1 MNVSLRAFWGCRNWK
16 DSAEQIQHN
25 DMDKLPRI
33 HLGVAIHPPLC
44 LRPDLFVWKVRHL
57 NFLKR
62 PIWSPAF
69 YTYHHLWGHFPQPS
83 NLVILGKAKRMEVP
97 FRAERHHCPF
107 NIFSIWGTLSTQTLK
122 PSEKTGCL
130 LCQLSHRPSQNH
142 EDSEL
147 KIITTWKSTTLPHQY
162 QKNVEMWNCEN
173 YFFIDAMHVS
183 SLTIGG
189 KLDSFC
195 LTCFILWW
203 GGFLEIFF
211 GWHVGIAG
219 IQKRHYYNLGVT
231 DGHLGVTSRQK
242 KTWGN

>member
-1 MNVSLRAFWGCRNWK
+1 MWQFILPFSYGLTYLSGRSGTW
-16 DSAEQIQHN
+16 IQ
-25 DMDKLPRI
+25 K
-33 HLGVAIHPPLC
+33 A
-44 LRPDLFVWKVRHL
+44 HL
-57 NFLKR
+57 N
-62 PIWSPAF
+62 
-69 YTYHHLWGHFPQPS
+69 THQHFVPPS
-83 NLVILGKAKRMEVP
+83 VGALSATFKPVILGKAKGIEVP

-122 PSEKTGCL
+122 PSEKTRCL
-130 LCQLSHRPSQNH
+130 LCQVTDPPKTMRTQNWK
-142 EDSEL
+142 SSRV
-147 KIITTWKSTTLPHQY
+147 WKSTTLPHQY